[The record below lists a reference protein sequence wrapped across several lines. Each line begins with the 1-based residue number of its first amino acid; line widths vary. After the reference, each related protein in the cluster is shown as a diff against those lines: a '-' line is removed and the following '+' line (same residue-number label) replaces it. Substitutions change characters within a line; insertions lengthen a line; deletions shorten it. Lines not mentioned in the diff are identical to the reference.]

1 MFQLQLTVLLS
12 LACYRVTRFVVKD
25 TIIDGFRIWLHTV
38 ILGKKPRLWR
48 EKVQE
53 LISCP
58 YCISVWIAAD
68 LVVATDLFVVSFPLP
83 VFQWLAVAAGSLVIW
98 RIVEE

>member
-1 MFQLQLTVLLS
+1 MRDLQLTVLLS
-12 LACYRVTRFVVKD
+12 LACYRVTRFIVSD

-38 ILGKKPRLWR
+38 ILGKKPKTWR
-48 EKVQE
+48 EKLQE

-58 YCISVWIAAD
+58 FCISVWIAAG
-68 LVVATDLFVVSFPLP
+68 LVVVTDLFVDSFPLP
-83 VFQWLAVAAGSLVIW
+83 VFQWLAIAAGALVIW

>member
-1 MFQLQLTVLLS
+1 MLQLQLVVVLS
-12 LACYRVTRFVVKD
+12 LVCYRITRFIVKD

-38 ILGKKPRLWR
+38 ILGRKPALWR
-48 EKVQE
+48 EKLGE

-58 YCISVWIAAD
+58 FCISVWIAAA
-68 LVVATDLFVVSFPLP
+68 LAVVADYFVPSVPLP
-83 VFQWLAVAAGSLVIW
+83 VFQWLAVAAGTLVIW